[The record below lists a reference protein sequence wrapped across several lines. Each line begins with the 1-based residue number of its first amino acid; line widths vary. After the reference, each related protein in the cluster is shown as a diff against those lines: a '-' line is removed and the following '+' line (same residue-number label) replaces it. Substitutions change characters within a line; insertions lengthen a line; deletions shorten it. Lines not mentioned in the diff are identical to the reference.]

1 MQCWLEVSEM
11 GEEQT
16 IKKNRER
23 ERKREREMEKANN
36 GKPLINSGIPIE
48 DLPL

>member
-1 MQCWLEVSEM
+1 M

-16 IKKNRER
+16 KKKNRER
-23 ERKREREMEKANN
+23 EREKEKEREMEEANN
-36 GKPLINSGIPIE
+36 GKPLINSDIPIE